1 MRTEINKIENRKQ
14 RSQSNKNLALEN
26 INKINELL
34 TKQSREKKTKA
45 EIINIRNERGAITMD
60 LTDIKKK
67 KYEKF
72 YVNEIDT

>member
-1 MRTEINKIENRKQ
+1 MNFIQNGAGK
-14 RSQSNKNLALEN
+14 KN
-26 INKINELL
+26 
-34 TKQSREKKTKA
+34 TKA

-67 KYEKF
+67 KYEK

>member
-1 MRTEINKIENRKQ
+1 MNFLQNGAR
-14 RSQSNKNLALEN
+14 
-26 INKINELL
+26 
-34 TKQSREKKTKA
+34 KKTKA